1 MVSTIIAPSDN
12 DVPRTTSDS
21 WGRRTKRSCN
31 DHIIIVSK
39 NQSSAPLSTTTSHD
53 INNVERGRG
62 PPRRRRRLWKASSF
76 LLSCCGIFLPPL
88 TFGNDSTRFVDAGV
102 TSQPPLPVFI
112 RISGGGGG
120 NDETA
125 SLDDFNDPNW
135 EPSVGNAPFKKPRRH
150 PWVLGSGMEFSIF
163 DSSRRNQPSSIV
175 GRGGYGRGSNGSDNA
190 PKMKRSDEDD
200 IEIYDDNDDDDDM
213 NYLMRM
219 QPFRRQ
225 RQRDETAADSP
236 LFRASY
242 PFSNNNKEGSSS
254 LQRKWR
260 QQQRQQYQQQQRKLP
275 VAFQQVQDWW
285 MTNISP
291 NIQSLPKIVCRV
303 EPTTT
308 LKLRKTFRPLK
319 TIIRL
324 GADFNTQLGV
334 WQFKSSWEDAI
345 IGGKLT
351 LAMKELQFTKSWQLS
366 VGAMED
372 LVTRLRFRA
381 AINLQTFQAY
391 ARVGFRT
398 ERLTPINVVEGF
410 TILKR
415 VPLDGQRGSVKLE
428 VKANVALPEPEIE
441 YSTETQRSLI
451 GMGDIEVS
459 IDELNLLL
467 DF

>member
-1 MVSTIIAPSDN
+1 MIDTSKRPLPSVAPPTLSPLNGYYIDN
-12 DVPRTTSDS
+12 NAQTNF
-21 WGRRTKRSCN
+21 C
-31 DHIIIVSK
+31 
-39 NQSSAPLSTTTSHD
+39 SSF
-53 INNVERGRG
+53 VEIKLWDDKGHLQQKSRK
-62 PPRRRRRLWKASSF
+62 RRLRFQRIFPISGVRQIVLLLLALGLFSQYLFVNGKSS
-76 LLSCCGIFLPPL
+76 
-88 TFGNDSTRFVDAGV
+88 
-102 TSQPPLPVFI
+102 PLPLVFI
-112 RISGGGGG
+112 RVGGGGAG
-120 NDETA
+120 SDSYEHSSSSKNSDYTN
-125 SLDDFNDPNW
+125 SKGKGRLDD
-135 EPSVGNAPFKKPRRH
+135 PFGTRVDSTKESHRRH
-150 PWVLGSGMEFSIF
+150 PWVVGLQKEFSIF
-163 DSSRRNQPSSIV
+163 NSLGS
-175 GRGGYGRGSNGSDNA
+175 RGGGKQNSLGGSMDF
-190 PKMKRSDEDD
+190 
-200 IEIYDDNDDDDDM
+200 DDDDDDDSD
-213 NYLMRM
+213 YLMQM
-219 QPFRRQ
+219 ENFRRK
-225 RQRDETAADSP
+225 RRGATAAAAADSP

-242 PFSNNNKEGSSS
+242 PSSPNNSEEGSST
-254 LQRKWR
+254 LQRKWK
-260 QQQRQQYQQQQRKLP
+260 QQQRQQYQQQRRNLP
-275 VAFQQVQDWW
+275 IAFQQVQDWW
-285 MTNISP
+285 MTNVSP
-291 NIQSLPKIVCRV
+291 NLQSLPKIVCRV

-398 ERLTPINVVEGF
+398 ERVTPINVVEGF

-415 VPLDGQRGSVKLE
+415 IPLDGQRGSVKLE

-451 GMGDIEVS
+451 GMGDVEVS

>member
-1 MVSTIIAPSDN
+1 MTTIPFLGKKKYADRAVVESE
-12 DVPRTTSDS
+12 
-21 WGRRTKRSCN
+21 RRHLLR
-31 DHIIIVSK
+31 
-39 NQSSAPLSTTTSHD
+39 
-53 INNVERGRG
+53 
-62 PPRRRRRLWKASSF
+62 PRRRRTNRQRQERRLLLWRVSF
-76 LLSCCGIFLPPL
+76 LLYGLL
-88 TFGNDSTRFVDAGV
+88 QVGQHLLFGGGGTTSTLSVVHATTTTTR
-102 TSQPPLPVFI
+102 TLQYPPVFI
-112 RISGGGGG
+112 RISGGDSSNNNGGV
-120 NDETA
+120 
-125 SLDDFNDPNW
+125 
-135 EPSVGNAPFKKPRRH
+135 VGNENPPTYVWHENDDDDNKTPSTSDIINSQKEQRRH
-150 PWVLGSGMEFSIF
+150 PWIMGLAREFTIF
-163 DSSRRNQPSSIV
+163 DSIH
-175 GRGGYGRGSNGSDNA
+175 RGGYSDGGDDHNSIGA
-190 PKMKRSDEDD
+190 MDFDE
-200 IEIYDDNDDDDDM
+200 YNMANDNDYDDDDDDR
-213 NYLMRM
+213 NYWMRM
-219 QPFRRQ
+219 QQEQYRRKQ
-225 RQRDETAADSP
+225 KRPVGTAAANSP
-236 LFRASY
+236 LFRARY
-242 PFSNNNKEGSSS
+242 PSSS
-254 LQRKWR
+254 TQDESSPLQRKWK
-260 QQQRQQYQQQQRKLP
+260 QHQQQQQKRHQQKRNLP
-275 VAFQQVQDWW
+275 IAFQHVQDWW

-291 NIQSLPKIVCRV
+291 NLQSLPKIVCRV

-319 TIIRL
+319 TIVRL

-415 VPLDGQRGSVKLE
+415 IPLDGQRGSVKLE

-451 GMGDIEVS
+451 GMGDVEVS